1 MDLWPFLMGGNPSI
15 HVTIRSFQESFLEI
29 VLASMIENLNPK
41 VGKLLSGPR

>member
-1 MDLWPFLMGGNPSI
+1 MDLWHFLMGGNPSI
-15 HVTIRSFQESFLEI
+15 HVTIGGFQESFLAT